1 MNINL
6 TLIGQAISFAIF
18 VWFCMK
24 YVWPPITSAL
34 EKRKKTIA
42 DGLAAAEKGQQSL
55 ENAKV
60 EGKNLLV
67 QYSKISNKDIKKKG
81 EDLKKNKILIKK
93 NEKIDFIKIALLS
106 SVGITNLWVYK
117 TLRVAVVSS
126 GNELIKSGKKI
137 KDHQV
142 YDSNKY
148 QIIHFLKNLKS
159 LEEREIFIILLM
171 IFGNL

>member
-60 EGKNLLV
+60 EIDKLLLGGKDEAKNIICLL
-67 QYSKISNKDIKKKG
+67 YTSPSPRD
-81 EDLKKNKILIKK
+81 
-93 NEKIDFIKIALLS
+93 
-106 SVGITNLWVYK
+106 
-117 TLRVAVVSS
+117 
-126 GNELIKSGKKI
+126 
-137 KDHQV
+137 
-142 YDSNKY
+142 
-148 QIIHFLKNLKS
+148 
-159 LEEREIFIILLM
+159 
-171 IFGNL
+171 

>member
-60 EGKNLLV
+60 EIDKLLLGGKDEAKNI
-67 QYSKISNKDIKKKG
+67 ISMAEKRADDIVDEANQKAAQESLNK
-81 EDLKKNKILIKK
+81 
-93 NEKIDFIKIALLS
+93 IKIAEQEIEQLANKVKSDLKNDLS
-106 SVGITNLWVYK
+106 ALVIEGTQS
-117 TLRVAVVSS
+117 TL
-126 GNELIKSGKKI
+126 KKEVD
-137 KDHQV
+137 KKAHD
-142 YDSNKY
+142 
-148 QIIHFLKNLKS
+148 QIIEDLI
-159 LEEREIFIILLM
+159 RRI
-171 IFGNL
+171 